1 MDNEKIIN
9 VEILK
14 EISNDINK
22 MCKTFYFG
30 ENNGFSN
37 LMIFANHMGSKIVI
51 IPKKNEDQ
59 IPESFTKSRL
69 PGMETNIYSNEAN
82 PIIFIGNKIE
92 DPFIVFYSLDKPII
106 LKIENCF

>member
-1 MDNEKIIN
+1 MDNEKIM
-9 VEILK
+9 K
-14 EISNDINK
+14 ESLETIIENT
-22 MCKTFYFG
+22 KTFQFG
-30 ENNGFSN
+30 ENSDFSN
-37 LMIFANHMGSKIVI
+37 LMNFAKHMGSKIVI

-69 PGMETNIYSNEAN
+69 PGIEIDIYSNEAN

-92 DPFIVFYSLDKPII
+92 NPFIIYYSLDKPTL

>member
-1 MDNEKIIN
+1 MDNEKIM
-9 VEILK
+9 K
-14 EISNDINK
+14 ESLETIIENT
-22 MCKTFYFG
+22 KTFQFG
-30 ENNGFSN
+30 ENSDFSN
-37 LMIFANHMGSKIVI
+37 LMNFANHMGSKIVI

-69 PGMETNIYSNEAN
+69 PGMETDIYSNEAN
-82 PIIFIGNKIE
+82 PTIFIGNKIE

>member
-1 MDNEKIIN
+1 MDNEKIM
-9 VEILK
+9 K
-14 EISNDINK
+14 ESLETIIENT
-22 MCKTFYFG
+22 KTFQFG
-30 ENNGFSN
+30 ENSDFSN
-37 LMIFANHMGSKIVI
+37 LMNFANHMESKIVI

-69 PGMETNIYSNEAN
+69 PGIDIYSNEAN

>member
-1 MDNEKIIN
+1 MENEKIM
-9 VEILK
+9 K
-14 EISNDINK
+14 ESLETIIENT
-22 MCKTFYFG
+22 KTFQFG
-30 ENNGFSN
+30 ENSDFSN
-37 LMIFANHMGSKIVI
+37 LMNFANHMGSKIVI

-69 PGMETNIYSNEAN
+69 PGTETYIYSNEAN

-92 DPFIVFYSLDKPII
+92 DPFIVFYSSDKSTL

>member
-1 MDNEKIIN
+1 MDNEKIM
-9 VEILK
+9 K
-14 EISNDINK
+14 ESLETIIENT
-22 MCKTFYFG
+22 KTFQFG
-30 ENNGFSN
+30 ENSDFSN
-37 LMIFANHMGSKIVI
+37 LMNFAKHMESKIVI

-69 PGMETNIYSNEAN
+69 PGIDIYSNEAN

>member
-1 MDNEKIIN
+1 MENEKIM
-9 VEILK
+9 K
-14 EISNDINK
+14 ESLDNIIENT
-22 MCKTFYFG
+22 KTFQFG
-30 ENNGFSN
+30 ENSDFSN
-37 LMIFANHMGSKIVI
+37 LMNFANHMGSKIVI

-69 PGMETNIYSNEAN
+69 PGMETDIYSNEAN

-106 LKIENCF
+106 LKRENCF

>member
-1 MDNEKIIN
+1 MENEKIM
-9 VEILK
+9 K
-14 EISNDINK
+14 ESLDTIIENT
-22 MCKTFYFG
+22 KTFQFG
-30 ENNGFSN
+30 ENSDFSN
-37 LMIFANHMGSKIVI
+37 LMNFAKHMESKIVI

-69 PGMETNIYSNEAN
+69 PGIDIYSNEAN

>member
-1 MDNEKIIN
+1 MDNEKIM
-9 VEILK
+9 K
-14 EISNDINK
+14 EIRDIIIEKSN
-22 MCKTFYFG
+22 TFQFG
-30 ENNGFSN
+30 ENSDFSN
-37 LMIFANHMGSKIVI
+37 LMNFAKHMESKVVV

-69 PGMETNIYSNEAN
+69 PGIETDIYSNEAN

-92 DPFIVFYSLDKPII
+92 NPFIIYYSVEKTTI

>member
-1 MDNEKIIN
+1 MDNEKIM
-9 VEILK
+9 K
-14 EISNDINK
+14 ESLETIIENT
-22 MCKTFYFG
+22 KTFQFG
-30 ENNGFSN
+30 ENSDFSN
-37 LMIFANHMGSKIVI
+37 LMNFANHMGSKIVI

-69 PGMETNIYSNEAN
+69 PGMETDIYSNEAN
-82 PIIFIGNKIE
+82 STIFIGNKIE

>member
-1 MDNEKIIN
+1 MENEKMMKESLDN
-9 VEILK
+9 IL
-14 EISNDINK
+14 ENT
-22 MCKTFYFG
+22 KTFQFG
-30 ENNGFSN
+30 ENSDFSN
-37 LMIFANHMGSKIVI
+37 LMNFANHMGSKIVI

>member
-1 MDNEKIIN
+1 MDNEKIM
-9 VEILK
+9 K
-14 EISNDINK
+14 ESLETIIENT
-22 MCKTFYFG
+22 KTFQFG
-30 ENNGFSN
+30 ENSDFSN
-37 LMIFANHMGSKIVI
+37 LMNFANHMGSKIVI

-69 PGMETNIYSNEAN
+69 PGMETYIYSNEAN

>member
-1 MDNEKIIN
+1 MDNEKIM
-9 VEILK
+9 K
-14 EISNDINK
+14 ESLETIIENT
-22 MCKTFYFG
+22 KTFQFG
-30 ENNGFSN
+30 ENSDFSN
-37 LMIFANHMGSKIVI
+37 LMNFAKHMESKIVI

-69 PGMETNIYSNEAN
+69 PGIETDIYSNEAH

-92 DPFIVFYSLDKPII
+92 NPFIIYYSLDNPTL